1 MNDREEDGADLSS
14 RWRLLYVGVV
24 LYTLALILALYGL
37 TLFLDYTAQ

>member
-1 MNDREEDGADLSS
+1 MNDREEDSADLSS